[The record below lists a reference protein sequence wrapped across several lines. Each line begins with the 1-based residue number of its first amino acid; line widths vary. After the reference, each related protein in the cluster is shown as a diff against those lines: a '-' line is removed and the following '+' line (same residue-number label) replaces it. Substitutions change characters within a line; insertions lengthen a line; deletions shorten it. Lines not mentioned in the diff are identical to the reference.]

1 MEIKETSGRCDRKH
15 VTIGIGLPPG
25 YVPTSGTVHSQRY
38 PGEYMK
44 KIVRSSALL
53 LGSITLVAACG
64 SSSPKTTEATTETTV
79 AGGTETT
86 VAGTEAGTTVAGG
99 GTDTTVA
106 TQAGGAGGKR
116 ACIILPDAESSG
128 RWELGDRPALNDAV
142 KAAGFEA
149 DIQNAQGDVAK
160 YATIG
165 DQQLTK
171 GCGVMI
177 LVDHKGAASGVRDK
191 AKAAGVP
198 VIAYDRPIAGGS
210 DYYVSFDNTKVGE
223 LEGQTILDGLKA
235 AGKDPKTASVI
246 YGYGDPAD
254 GNAKMFKDG
263 AVKVLTAAGVKPA
276 AEMTGTWDGEK
287 AGTYFE
293 QAYTAVQGK
302 VDAVLAPNDN
312 NAASIITILDK
323 NGKTAVVSGQDASI
337 AGLQNVLL
345 GKQTATVYKPFKV
358 EAKVASDLAIALL
371 KGEKKTA
378 DLKLEDGTP
387 FFASEPI
394 LVGPDKVKDVIAAG
408 DAKYSE
414 ICTAEVKAACD
425 KYGVK

>member
-1 MEIKETSGRCDRKH
+1 MNK
-15 VTIGIGLPPG
+15 LF
-25 YVPTSGTVHSQRY
+25 
-38 PGEYMK
+38 
-44 KIVRSSALL
+44 RSSALL
-53 LGSITLVAACG
+53 LGSLTLVAACG
-64 SSSPKTTEATTETTV
+64 SKKADVAETTAAAAETTVAAATSETTVAAATGETTV
-79 AGGTETT
+79 AGAATETT
-86 VAGTEAGTTVAGG
+86 AAAAVAPAGA
-99 GTDTTVA
+99 
-106 TQAGGAGGKR
+106 GKR

-142 KAAGFEA
+142 TAAGFEA

-177 LVDHKGAASGVRDK
+177 LVDHKGAAAGVRDK

-198 VIAYDRPIAGGS
+198 VIAYDRPIEGGS

-223 LEGQTILDGLKA
+223 LEGQTVLDGLKA

-246 YGYGDPAD
+246 FGYGDPAD

-263 AVKVLTAAGVKPA
+263 AVAVLTAAGVKPA

-323 NGKTAVVSGQDASI
+323 NGKTAAISGQDASI

-371 KGEKKTA
+371 KGEKKEA
-378 DLKLEDGTP
+378 PMKLADGTP

-394 LVGPDKVKDVIAAG
+394 LVGQDKVKDVVAAG
-408 DAKYSE
+408 DAKAAE
-414 ICTAEVKAACD
+414 LCTDAVKAACE
-425 KYGVK
+425 KFGVK